1 MESINEKYM
10 NNTSIGIRVKPDAV
24 IYSIIK
30 EEDGSK
36 EIVLVDKVNVPVAL
50 QIPEQLKFI
59 RGTFMDIIYENQVNI
74 ACIRITES
82 TAQKNSIERIN
93 IEAVIQELIASS
105 TIERYYVGQIA
116 NISSKLGIARENFKP
131 MIESKEKN
139 CEFFDNWNKYNKEQK
154 ESLLAAL
161 SAFNI

>member
-1 MESINEKYM
+1 M
-10 NNTSIGIRVKPDAV
+10 NNTSIGIRVKPDCI

-30 EEDGSK
+30 ENDGNK
-36 EIVLVDKVNVPVAL
+36 EIILIDKVNVPIAL
-50 QIPEQLKFI
+50 EVPEQLKFI
-59 RGTFMDIIYENQVNI
+59 RSTFLDIIYENKVSR

-82 TAQKNSIERIN
+82 MALKPSIERIN

-105 TIERYYVGQIA
+105 TVEKYFVGQIS
-116 NISSKLGIARENFKP
+116 NISAKLGMARENFKKI
-131 MIESKEKN
+131 IESKECDFIEEWSN
-139 CEFFDNWNKYNKEQK
+139 FNKEEK

>member
-1 MESINEKYM
+1 M
-10 NNTSIGIRVKPDAV
+10 NNTSIGIRVKPNSI

-30 EEDGSK
+30 EKEEEELK

-59 RGTFMDIIYENQVNI
+59 RGTLLDIIYENQVNT

-82 TAQKNSIERIN
+82 TAQKISIERIN
-93 IEAVIQELIASS
+93 MEAVIQELIASS
-105 TIERYYVGQIA
+105 SIEKYYVGQIS
-116 NISSKLGIARENFKP
+116 NISSKLGIARENFKQ
-131 MIESKEKN
+131 MVDSKEVN
-139 CEFFDNWNKYNKEQK
+139 CAFFSDWNEYSKEEK